1 MVAAGL
7 QPAWI
12 SGIKC
17 CRMQSFDPSNSLKS
31 QAEVMGE
38 LSLNYCLSL
47 CALALCSMRGLS
59 MGEKL
64 ICQNKKAWHNYFI
77 EDTYQ
82 AGISLLGSEVKSLRE
97 GKVNLGD
104 SYGDIKRGEVFLV
117 DAHISPYP
125 QANRLNHDPL
135 RTRKL
140 LLHKT
145 GDSTA
150 DRKGAR
156 ERIYPHPAS
165 SLLFQREGQGG
176 ARIGKRKEALR

>member
-1 MVAAGL
+1 
-7 QPAWI
+7 
-12 SGIKC
+12 
-17 CRMQSFDPSNSLKS
+17 
-31 QAEVMGE
+31 
-38 LSLNYCLSL
+38 
-47 CALALCSMRGLS
+47 

-64 ICQNKKAWHNYFI
+64 ICQNKKAFHNYFI
-77 EDTYQ
+77 EETVQ

-140 LLHKT
+140 LLHRREIKRLIGKVEQRGYT
-145 GDSTA
+145 LIPIKLLFVNGKVKVDLALAKGKKLFDKRETLKKRTMEREMERG
-150 DRKGAR
+150 RKGFDGDR
-156 ERIYPHPAS
+156 
-165 SLLFQREGQGG
+165 
-176 ARIGKRKEALR
+176 